1 MKPLSVNYKLCV
13 YAAIA
18 IFLMLGIFVIFN
30 NHPAWWDEAVYV
42 SMGKY
47 IFSGGHA
54 GMWEEIRPPLLPV
67 LSGMLWKLGANPLLG
82 GRLIALL
89 LSAGTVFLTY
99 LIGKRAFGAG
109 EGALAAVML
118 AFTNAFFYYSTL
130 FLSDISS
137 LFFAL
142 AAIYIFISGKSR
154 KSLFISGSLA
164 ALSFLSRFPQ
174 ALVAV
179 AVILSIIA
187 AKKADADK
195 SVSRVSSLIKSSL
208 AFISGF
214 LILVVPFLVSNY
226 YLYGAALRPFV
237 AANRVITESY
247 SWLYDLGYTY
257 YFRELATQNLF
268 LVFSIAGLAYLAKDK
283 LWQIKEKAVV
293 LVTPLMLFLYFIT
306 LNHKE
311 ARYVI
316 IFLPYLFII
325 SSFGF
330 FEIKRRLGNYGSH
343 GKVYSVVSLI
353 IVAGILG
360 GLLIQDIGGVRYV
373 EGTPAFYRNIS
384 VVGFGA
390 GPVFSTTPLV
400 GIYSDAP
407 IKPIY
412 YSLTYAQNNYEA
424 IHDSSGFV
432 VFNTC
437 DFPCRDGDTACPRQI
452 NSLVDDI
459 KSNSR
464 TVYYAK
470 EGDCEHYI
478 FEKTNS
484 N

>member
-1 MKPLSVNYKLCV
+1 MKPLSVNYKLCI

-18 IFLMLGIFVIFN
+18 LFFVMEIFVIFN
-30 NHPAWWDEAVYV
+30 NHPAWWDEAVYI

-47 IFSGGHA
+47 MFSGGNA

-67 LSGMLWKLGANPLLG
+67 LSGILWKLGANPLLG
-82 GRLIALL
+82 GRIIVLL
-89 LSAGTVFLTY
+89 LSAGTIFLTY
-99 LIGKRAFGAG
+99 LIGKRAFGAK
-109 EGALAAVML
+109 EGILAAVML
-118 AFTNAFFYYSTL
+118 AFTNAFFYYSAL
-130 FLSDISS
+130 FLSDIAS

-142 AAIYIFISGKSR
+142 AAIYVFISGKSR
-154 KSLFISGSLA
+154 VGLFISGALA

-174 ALVAV
+174 ALVAI

-187 AKKADADK
+187 KKTEADK
-195 SVSRVSSLIKSSL
+195 SASGIRRVIDSSL

-214 LILVVPFLVSNY
+214 MALVVPFLLSNY
-226 YLYGAALRPFV
+226 YLYGSALRPFV
-237 AANRVITESY
+237 AANRIITESY
-247 SWLYDLGYTY
+247 SWLYDLGYMY

-268 LVFSIAGLAYLAKDK
+268 LVFSIAGLAYLAKDR

-293 LVTPLMLFLYFIT
+293 FITPLILFLYFIT

-316 IFLPYLFII
+316 IFLPYMFII

-330 FEIKRRLGNYGSH
+330 FEIKRRLGNYSPY
-343 GKVYSVVSLI
+343 GKAYSLVSLI

-360 GLLIQDIGGVRYV
+360 GLLIQDAGGARYV
-373 EGTPAFYRNIS
+373 EGIPAFYRNIS
-384 VVGFGA
+384 TVDFGK
-390 GPVFSTTPLV
+390 GPVFSTTPGV
-400 GIYSDAP
+400 GIYSDAQ

-424 IHDSSGFV
+424 MHNSSGFV

-437 DFPCRDGDTACPRQI
+437 DFPCQDGDTICPRQI
-452 NSLVDDI
+452 NSLVDGI
-459 KSNSR
+459 KNNSK
-464 TVYYAK
+464 TIYYAK

-478 FEKTNS
+478 LEKTNS